1 MARCLGC
8 AGSSKRV
15 FSIHPWKSGTAWAC
29 RRGAPPGF
37 RPRTVPPLPSR
48 PFGFNPSR
56 TFAPVA
62 LRASLASRGSAQGP
76 SPPRAAWRPCES
88 AEPACAGSA
97 RSAPRR
103 QWGGRSRYALACC
116 GRLREYVPS
125 STLPVRLRNVT
136 RDGSR
141 TRSPASPW
149 SFHTTPQ
156 AFRHRMRQG
165 RLRSP
170 LG

>member
-1 MARCLGC
+1 MANACLGSVG
-8 AGSSKRV
+8 AM
-15 FSIHPWKSGTAWAC
+15 
-29 RRGAPPGF
+29 RRRAFGL
-37 RPRTVPPLPSR
+37 RPVPPLCLHGHAASIPSA
-48 PFGFNPSR
+48 
-56 TFAPVA
+56 FAPAA
-62 LRASLASRGSAQGP
+62 LRASLASWGSAQGP
-76 SPPRAAWRPCES
+76 SPPHMAWHPCKS